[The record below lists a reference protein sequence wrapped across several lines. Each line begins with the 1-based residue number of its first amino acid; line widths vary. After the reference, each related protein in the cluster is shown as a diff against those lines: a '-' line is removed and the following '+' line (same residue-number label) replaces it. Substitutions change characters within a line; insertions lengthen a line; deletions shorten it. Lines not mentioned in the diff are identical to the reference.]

1 MIKKAS
7 YVMLNIIM
15 FFTVMF
21 SLWIYMSHNPS
32 VSWYE
37 NSGIQFLALIIIS
50 LPLLLVILGGFMLL
64 KIKGFNMKKNNLMLP
79 VYIIIGTI
87 LPVVIDGSLNDIT
100 IGIGTICCVI
110 SLVKIIIDMFQN
122 FRLEQN

>member
-1 MIKKAS
+1 
-7 YVMLNIIM
+7 
-15 FFTVMF
+15 
-21 SLWIYMSHNPS
+21 
-32 VSWYE
+32 
-37 NSGIQFLALIIIS
+37 
-50 LPLLLVILGGFMLL
+50 MLL